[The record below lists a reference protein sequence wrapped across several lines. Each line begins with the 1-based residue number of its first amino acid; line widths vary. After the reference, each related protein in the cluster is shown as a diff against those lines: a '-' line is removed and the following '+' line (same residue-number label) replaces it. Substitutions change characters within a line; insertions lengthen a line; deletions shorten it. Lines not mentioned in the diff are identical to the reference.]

1 MAEEEICYAEV
12 VIKSKTQPRSE
23 VKNENET
30 VYDEAK
36 VNKEPGQAKTLEN
49 AEAEK
54 QNESVQDISYT
65 TGKNEKENV
74 YDEVKGNKEPSQTPT
89 VDDAEGE
96 KQNESVQQIP
106 DTTGLLPDKTAERFR
121 LNQQLAAC
129 FGILFVIS
137 VLTVIGVCVYLV
149 TVNERAASELKQLR
163 SSQKLLLEENYNL
176 TNLTNK
182 LSLDYKNLTIQFDNL
197 TMAPTALENKI
208 TTLTDENHN
217 LTFFNEELK
226 EERKNLTETIKNM
239 EETWNDLNVSR
250 AQWSIDQYCRKNSG
264 VRSCSSCQAGW
275 RHQFSSCYA
284 YNNAPPRN
292 QKTWEGA
299 RENCIE
305 MRSDLT
311 VVSNQAEK
319 DYVNTQSP
327 AESDIKGFWIGLRA
341 VGGKWKWIDGSDLT
355 DQRWIQNQPAA
366 EGKCVTS
373 LNGQGWSS
381 VSCNNSNA
389 WICEK
394 QALSV

>member
-1 MAEEEICYAEV
+1 MAEEEICYASV

-36 VNKEPGQAKTLEN
+36 VNKEPGQ
-49 AEAEK
+49 
-54 QNESVQDISYT
+54 
-65 TGKNEKENV
+65 GKNEKENV

-149 TVNERAASELKQLR
+149 TVSERAASELKQLR
-163 SSQKLLLEENYNL
+163 SSQKLLLEENHNL

-197 TMAPTALENKI
+197 TMASTALENKI
-208 TTLTDENHN
+208 TTLTEENHN

-226 EERKNLTETIKNM
+226 EERKKLTETIKNM

-264 VRSCSSCQAGW
+264 GRSCSSCQDGW
-275 RHQFSSCYA
+275 RHKFSSCYA
-284 YNNAPPRN
+284 YNDAQHPN

-299 RENCIE
+299 REDCKGKH
-305 MRSDLT
+305 SDLT
-311 VVSNQAEK
+311 VVSNQDEK
-319 DYVNTQSP
+319 NFVNTQSP
-327 AESDIKGFWIGLRA
+327 VVSGIQGFWIGLRA

-355 DQRWIQNQPAA
+355 DQ
-366 EGKCVTS
+366 
-373 LNGQGWSS
+373 
-381 VSCNNSNA
+381 
-389 WICEK
+389 
-394 QALSV
+394 